1 MLQILQI
8 VLPVFIIIGAGYL
21 AASRKAF
28 TAEQASALM
37 RFAIQFAVP
46 CLLFLA
52 IARLDLKTVFKPEI
66 LMSFYI
72 GAFLSFTITAIGA
85 RLIFRHKPGSCVS
98 IGFAA
103 LFSNSLLIGIVI
115 VELAYGVAALEP
127 AFAVIAVH
135 VPFCY
140 VLGITAM
147 EFSRVDG
154 LGFFATLKR
163 VFTQVFSNA
172 LTIGLML
179 GFIVNWSTVTLPGP
193 LVTAIELIARAALPV
208 ALFGLGAVLVSYK
221 ISSGLGEM
229 SMISVSKLLIHP
241 MIVYCLGHYVFQLS
255 DDLLK
260 PIVIIATMPPGVNA
274 YLFANMYGRAT
285 NIAASTVLFATA
297 ISIMTISAWLVFLG

>member
-1 MLQILQI
+1 M
-8 VLPVFIIIGAGYL
+8 
-21 AASRKAF
+21 
-28 TAEQASALM
+28 
-37 RFAIQFAVP
+37 
-46 CLLFLA
+46 
-52 IARLDLKTVFKPEI
+52 
-66 LMSFYI
+66 
-72 GAFLSFTITAIGA
+72 
-85 RLIFRHKPGSCVS
+85 
-98 IGFAA
+98 
-103 LFSNSLLIGIVI
+103 
-115 VELAYGVAALEP
+115 
-127 AFAVIAVH
+127 IAVH
-135 VPFCY
+135 APFCY

-255 DDLLK
+255 DDWLK